1 MTDTTQNARLIACL
15 ELLVFVGFAWGS
27 KLVVDQIIWK
37 FSGPITL
44 ITTLVLLTIY
54 MRYRGESWA
63 GMGLRAVPGWKS
75 KLLILPQALL
85 TAIAIIAT
93 GAVMTLGG
101 DALGFWSLEEEPS
114 GVVDRFAGIEGN
126 LTVYLTWMLVI
137 WTSAAFGEEMFFRGF
152 LITRF
157 ERVVAGIPF
166 AIVIAIGLAA
176 LIFGA
181 GHLYYQ
187 GIRGLVVIA
196 AIGLV
201 IGMFFLLYKR
211 NLWPLILAH
220 GLVDTLGMTA
230 RYLNLDV

>member
-1 MTDTTQNARLIACL
+1 MTHAAQPSRLVAFL

-63 GMGLRAVPGWKS
+63 GMGLRALPGWKS

-85 TAIAIIAT
+85 AIVAIIAA
-93 GAVMTLGG
+93 GALLTYGG
-101 DALGFWSLEEEPS
+101 DALGFWDADAEPV
-114 GVVDRFAGIEGN
+114 GVADRFAGIEGN
-126 LTVYLTWMLVI
+126 LSVYLTWMAVI

-166 AIVIAIGLAA
+166 AVGAAVILAA

-181 GHLYYQ
+181 GHFYYQ
-187 GIRGLVVIA
+187 GIRGLVVVA
-196 AIGLV
+196 AIGVV
-201 IGMFFLLYKR
+201 IGSLFLLYKR